1 MSWRR
6 TLAKL
11 RFLLR
16 RRPDDLAEEIR
27 THLAMEEEE
36 NVADGMRREEARDQA
51 RRRFG
56 NVTSTEERSRDMWT
70 WTVLETLRMDIA
82 YGLRQLRRNP
92 GFAAVAILT
101 LALGMGANT
110 AIFSV
115 VNAVLLQPLPFSDP
129 DRLVE
134 ARE

>member
-56 NVTSTEERSRDMWT
+56 NVTSTEERGRGMWT
-70 WTVLETLRMDIA
+70 WTVLETLRMDVA

-92 GFAAVAILT
+92 GFAAVAVLT
-101 LALGMGANT
+101 LTFDMKANT
-110 AIFSV
+110 AIFPS
-115 VNAVLLQPLPFSDP
+115 
-129 DRLVE
+129 
-134 ARE
+134 